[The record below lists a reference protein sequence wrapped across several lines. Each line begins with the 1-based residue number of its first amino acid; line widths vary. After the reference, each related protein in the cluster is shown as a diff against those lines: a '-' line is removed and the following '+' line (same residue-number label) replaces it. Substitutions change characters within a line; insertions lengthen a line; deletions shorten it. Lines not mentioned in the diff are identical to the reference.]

1 MDNVTDINS
10 FKTTT
15 EYLRKKLEEERL
27 LRVQVEQQLAD
38 LMDFVRSQSVSEQR
52 FLRQLEARFR
62 NEY

>member
-10 FKTTT
+10 FKTTN

>member
-10 FKTTT
+10 FKNTN
-15 EYLRKKLEEERL
+15 EYLRKKIEEERL

>member
-1 MDNVTDINS
+1 MDKVTHIDS
-10 FKTTT
+10 FKTTN

-38 LMDFVRSQSVSEQR
+38 LMEFVRSQSVSEQR

>member
-1 MDNVTDINS
+1 MDKVTHIDS
-10 FKTTT
+10 FKTTN

>member
-1 MDNVTDINS
+1 MNNVTNIDS
-10 FKTTT
+10 FKTTN

-38 LMDFVRSQSVSEQR
+38 LMDFIRSQSVSEQR
-52 FLRQLEARFR
+52 FLRQIEARFR